1 MISQKN
7 YDRITFSLPRN
18 MNLALDNLKKEI
30 KRSKSEIIKL
40 ALENFLEQQKA
51 RKIQAAVDMM
61 ANEYENDQELREMTR
76 IDGEDFI

>member
-1 MISQKN
+1 MISKKN

-51 RKIQAAVDMM
+51 IKIQAAVDLM
-61 ANEYENDQELREMTR
+61 ADEYEKDQDLTEMTV
-76 IDGEDFI
+76 IDGESFI

>member
-51 RKIQAAVDMM
+51 RKIQVAVDMM
-61 ANEYENDQELREMTR
+61 ADEYENDQELREMTL

>member
-1 MISQKN
+1 MIPQKN
-7 YDRITFSLPRN
+7 YDRITFSLPHN

-40 ALENFLEQQKA
+40 ALENFLAQQKA

-61 ANEYENDQELREMTR
+61 ADEYEKDQN
-76 IDGEDFI
+76 